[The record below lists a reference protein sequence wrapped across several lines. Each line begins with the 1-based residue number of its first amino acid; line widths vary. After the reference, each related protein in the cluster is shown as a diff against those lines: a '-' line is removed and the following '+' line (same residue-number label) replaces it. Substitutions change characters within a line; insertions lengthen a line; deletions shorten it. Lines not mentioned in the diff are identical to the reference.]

1 MTCEKLLE
9 INRLNDT
16 IVFFQRANFLNEFLK
31 TMPLISTGA
40 ILEIISRFIL
50 LGQLYLPMYA
60 FLQVPNRLETEAI
73 IIK

>member
-31 TMPLISTGA
+31 TMPLVSTSA

-50 LGQLYLPMYA
+50 LGQLYLLMYV